1 MTMPLGRQ
9 VLVSQEELM
18 TGNYW
23 RDKKGGTYRIS
34 DMTDNHLTATI
45 HLIEREK
52 SKGALLP
59 EVVETIHFNMNLEF
73 LKRGLHYPKTVEE
86 RFEQTE
92 VKDPNKINA
101 ILKDMQPKNSSRY
114 RRR

>member
-1 MTMPLGRQ
+1 MTIPLGRQ

-73 LKRGLHYPKTVEE
+73 LKRGLHDPKTVEE

-92 VKDPNKINA
+92 VKDQNEVQRIV
-101 ILKDMQPKNSSRY
+101 IQMRS

>member
-45 HLIEREK
+45 HLIESRK
-52 SKGALLP
+52 SNLGNVDDLID
-59 EVVETIHFNMNLEF
+59 TIHFNMNLEF
-73 LKRGLHYPKTVEE
+73 LKRGLHDPKTVEE

-92 VKDPNKINA
+92 VKDQDEVQRIV
-101 ILKDMQPKNSSRY
+101 IQMRS

>member
-1 MTMPLGRQ
+1 MNLPLGRK
-9 VLVSQEELM
+9 VLVSVEELM

-23 RDKKGGTYRIS
+23 RDRKGDIYRIS
-34 DMTDNHLTATI
+34 DMTDHHLTATI
-45 HLIEREK
+45 HLIESRR
-52 SKGALLP
+52 SNLGNVDDLID
-59 EVVETIHFNMNLEF
+59 TIHFNMNLEF
-73 LKRGLHYPKTVEE
+73 LRRGLHDSKTVEE

>member
-73 LKRGLHYPKTVEE
+73 LKRGLHDPKTVEE

-92 VKDPNKINA
+92 VKDQNEVQRIV
-101 ILKDMQPKNSSRY
+101 IQMRS

>member
-1 MTMPLGRQ
+1 
-9 VLVSQEELM
+9 M

-23 RDKKGGTYRIS
+23 RDRKGDIYRIS

-45 HLIEREK
+45 HLIESRK
-52 SKGALLP
+52 SNLGNVDDLID
-59 EVVETIHFNMNLEF
+59 TIHFNMNLEF
-73 LKRGLHYPKTVEE
+73 LKRGLHDPKTVEE

-92 VKDPNKINA
+92 VKDQNEVQRIV
-101 ILKDMQPKNSSRY
+101 IQMRS

>member
-59 EVVETIHFNMNLEF
+59 EVIETIHFNMNLEF
-73 LKRGLHYPKTVEE
+73 LKRGLHDPKTVEE

-92 VKDPNKINA
+92 VKDQNEVQRIV
-101 ILKDMQPKNSSRY
+101 IQMRS